1 MSEDGT
7 KGWKEKEKCVEEGR
21 EEGTQEGGKVL
32 VLLRHEGDHCLSCC
46 LACPWLPSVE
56 SESYSS

>member
-21 EEGTQEGGKVL
+21 EEGTQEGE
-32 VLLRHEGDHCLSCC
+32 RSWFC
-46 LACPWLPSVE
+46 
-56 SESYSS
+56 